1 MTTAVIIDAI
11 VVVLLLAFAIRGARQ
26 GLVRALAGLVMVIVA
41 LVGAGMIAATFSG
54 PAARLAAPVIQKHI
68 TSRVEE
74 AMAVQTGSAPEEE
87 TGEEPRVEDL
97 LALLGL
103 DEDVRSSLAEQAEE
117 RVRDTGASI
126 VSAVVESM
134 VGSVA
139 YGVLFILSFLLLLLM
154 LHVLVGAMD
163 LVMKL
168 PLLHGINTLGGGA
181 LGLVEG
187 ALVLFLAVWAARRL
201 GISFETEALA
211 EAHILRIFTTNTPL
225 SLLSFLH

>member
-11 VVVLLLAFAIRGARQ
+11 VVVVLLAFAIRGARQ

-68 TSRVEE
+68 TGRVEE
-74 AMAVQTGSAPEEE
+74 AMAVQTGTVPEKEAGEE
-87 TGEEPRVEDL
+87 TRAEDL

-103 DEDVRSSLAEQAEE
+103 DEDVRGSLAEQAEE

-139 YGVLFILSFLLLLLM
+139 YGILFILSFLLLLLM

-168 PLLHGINTLGGGA
+168 PLLHGLNSLGGGA

-187 ALVLFLAVWAARRL
+187 TLVLFLAVWAARRL

>member
-11 VVVLLLAFAIRGARQ
+11 VVVVLLAFAIWGARQ

-41 LVGAGMIAATFSG
+41 PVGAGMIAATFSG

-74 AMAVQTGSAPEEE
+74 AMAVQTDSTPEEV
-87 TGEEPRVEDL
+87 GEEPRVEDL
-97 LALLGL
+97 LVLLGL
-103 DEDVRSSLAEQAEE
+103 DEDVRGSLAEQAEE
-117 RVRDTGASI
+117 QIRDAGASI

-139 YGVLFILSFLLLLLM
+139 YGVLFILSFLALLLM

-168 PLLHGINTLGGGA
+168 PLLHGLNTLGGGA
-181 LGLVEG
+181 LGLIEG
-187 ALVLFLAVWAARRL
+187 TLVLFLAVWAARRL
-201 GISFETEALA
+201 GISFEKEALA

>member
-68 TSRVEE
+68 TSRVEK
-74 AMAVQTGSAPEEE
+74 AMTVQTDAVPEEE
-87 TGEEPRVEDL
+87 AGEEPRVEDL

-103 DEDVRSSLAEQAEE
+103 DEDVRSSLADQAEE
-117 RVRDTGASI
+117 RIRDTGASI

-181 LGLVEG
+181 MGLVEG

>member
-11 VVVLLLAFAIRGARQ
+11 VVVVLLAFAIWGARQ
-26 GLVRALAGLVMVIVA
+26 GLIRALAGLVMVIVA

-74 AMAVQTGSAPEEE
+74 AMAVQTDSTPEEV
-87 TGEEPRVEDL
+87 GEEPRVEDL
-97 LALLGL
+97 LVLLGL
-103 DEDVRSSLAEQAEE
+103 DEDVRGSLAEQAEE

-139 YGVLFILSFLLLLLM
+139 YGVLFILSFLALLLM

-168 PLLHGINTLGGGA
+168 PLLHGLNTLGGGA
-181 LGLVEG
+181 LGLIEG
-187 ALVLFLAVWAARRL
+187 TLVLFLAVWAARRL

>member
-11 VVVLLLAFAIRGARQ
+11 VVVVLLAFSIRGAKQ

-54 PAARLAAPVIQKHI
+54 PAAKLAAPVIQKHI

-74 AMAVQTGSAPEEE
+74 AMAAQTDDAPGEEAGEE
-87 TGEEPRVEDL
+87 TQAEAL

-103 DEDVRSSLAEQAEE
+103 DEDVRDSLAEQAEE

-134 VGSVA
+134 VGSIA
-139 YGVLFILSFLLLLLM
+139 YGALFILSFLVLLLL

-168 PLLHGINTLGGGA
+168 PLLHGLNSLGGGA
-181 LGLVEG
+181 LGLIEG
-187 ALVLFLAVWAARRL
+187 TLVLFLAVWAARRL
-201 GISFETEALA
+201 GISFETETLA

>member
-11 VVVLLLAFAIRGARQ
+11 VVVVLLAFAIWGARQ

-41 LVGAGMIAATFSG
+41 LVGAGMIAATFSD

-74 AMAVQTGSAPEEE
+74 AMAVQTDSTPEEV
-87 TGEEPRVEDL
+87 GEEPRVEDL
-97 LALLGL
+97 LVLLGL
-103 DEDVRSSLAEQAEE
+103 DEDVRGSLAEQAEE
-117 RVRDTGASI
+117 QIRDAGASI

-139 YGVLFILSFLLLLLM
+139 YGVLFILSFLALLLM

-168 PLLHGINTLGGGA
+168 PLLHGLNTLGGGA
-181 LGLVEG
+181 LGLIEG
-187 ALVLFLAVWAARRL
+187 TLVLFLAVWAARRL
-201 GISFETEALA
+201 GISFDTEALA

>member
-11 VVVLLLAFAIRGARQ
+11 VVVVLLAFAIRGARQ

-103 DEDVRSSLAEQAEE
+103 DEDVRSSLADQAEE
-117 RVRDTGASI
+117 RIRDTGVSI

-139 YGVLFILSFLLLLLM
+139 YGVLFILAFLLLLLM

-168 PLLHGINTLGGGA
+168 PLLHGLNTLGGGA

-201 GISFETEALA
+201 GVSFETEALA

>member
-1 MTTAVIIDAI
+1 MTVPVIIDA
-11 VVVLLLAFAIRGARQ
+11 VVVLILVGFTVIGARR
-26 GLVRALAGLVMVIVA
+26 GLLQTLAGLVIVVVA

-74 AMAVQTGSAPEEE
+74 AMAVQTDSTPEEV
-87 TGEEPRVEDL
+87 GEEPRVEDL
-97 LALLGL
+97 LVLLGL
-103 DEDVRSSLAEQAEE
+103 DEDVRGSLAEQAEE
-117 RVRDTGASI
+117 QIRDAGASI

-139 YGVLFILSFLLLLLM
+139 YGVLFILSFLALLLM

-168 PLLHGINTLGGGA
+168 PLLHGLNTLGGGA
-181 LGLVEG
+181 LGLIEG
-187 ALVLFLAVWAARRL
+187 TLVLFLAVWAARRL

>member
-11 VVVLLLAFAIRGARQ
+11 VVVVLLAFAIWGARQ

-74 AMAVQTGSAPEEE
+74 AMAVQTDSTPEEV
-87 TGEEPRVEDL
+87 GVEPRVEDL
-97 LALLGL
+97 LVLLGL
-103 DEDVRSSLAEQAEE
+103 DEDVRGSLAEQAEE
-117 RVRDTGASI
+117 QIRDAGASI

-139 YGVLFILSFLLLLLM
+139 YGVLFILSFLALLLM

-168 PLLHGINTLGGGA
+168 PLLHGLNTLGGGA
-181 LGLVEG
+181 LGLIEG
-187 ALVLFLAVWAARRL
+187 TLVLFLAVWAARRL

>member
-11 VVVLLLAFAIRGARQ
+11 VVVVLLAFAIRGARQ
-26 GLVRALAGLVMVIVA
+26 GLIRALAGLVMVIVA

-54 PAARLAAPVIQKHI
+54 PAAKLAAPVIQKHI

-74 AMAVQTGSAPEEE
+74 AMAVQTGGAPEEA
-87 TGEEPRVEDL
+87 GEETRMEDL

-103 DEDVRSSLAEQAEE
+103 DEDVRGSLAEQAEE

-126 VSAVVESM
+126 VSAVVESV
-134 VGSVA
+134 VGSIA

-168 PLLHGINTLGGGA
+168 PLLHGLNTLGGGA
-181 LGLVEG
+181 LGLIEG
-187 ALVLFLAVWAARRL
+187 TLVLFLAVWAARRL

>member
-1 MTTAVIIDAI
+1 
-11 VVVLLLAFAIRGARQ
+11 
-26 GLVRALAGLVMVIVA
+26 MV
-41 LVGAGMIAATFSG
+41 
-54 PAARLAAPVIQKHI
+54 
-68 TSRVEE
+68 
-74 AMAVQTGSAPEEE
+74 
-87 TGEEPRVEDL
+87 
-97 LALLGL
+97 LLGL
-103 DEDVRSSLAEQAEE
+103 DEDVRGSLAEQAEE

>member
-11 VVVLLLAFAIRGARQ
+11 VVVVLLAFVIWGARQ

-103 DEDVRSSLAEQAEE
+103 DEDVRSSLADQAEE
-117 RVRDTGASI
+117 RIRDTGASI

-168 PLLHGINTLGGGA
+168 PLLHGLNTLGGGV
-181 LGLVEG
+181 LGLIEG
-187 ALVLFLAVWAARRL
+187 TLVLFLAVWAARRL

>member
-11 VVVLLLAFAIRGARQ
+11 VVVVLLAFAIRGARQ
-26 GLVRALAGLVMVIVA
+26 GLIRALAGLVMVIVA

-54 PAARLAAPVIQKHI
+54 PAAKLAAPVIQKHI

-74 AMAVQTGSAPEEE
+74 AMAVQTGSALEEE
-87 TGEEPRVEDL
+87 AGKETRAEDL

-103 DEDVRSSLAEQAEE
+103 DEDVRGSLAEQAEE

-126 VSAVVESM
+126 VSAVVESV

-168 PLLHGINTLGGGA
+168 PLLHGLNSLGGGA

-187 ALVLFLAVWAARRL
+187 ALVLFLAIWAARRL

>member
-11 VVVLLLAFAIRGARQ
+11 VVVLLLAFAIWGARQ

-74 AMAVQTGSAPEEE
+74 AMAVQTDSTPEEV
-87 TGEEPRVEDL
+87 GEEPRVEDL
-97 LALLGL
+97 LVLLGL
-103 DEDVRSSLAEQAEE
+103 DEDVRGSLAEQAEE
-117 RVRDTGASI
+117 QIRDAGASI

-139 YGVLFILSFLLLLLM
+139 YGVLFILSFLALLLM

-168 PLLHGINTLGGGA
+168 PLLHGLNTLGGGA
-181 LGLVEG
+181 LGLIEG
-187 ALVLFLAVWAARRL
+187 TLVLFLAVWAARRL

>member
-11 VVVLLLAFAIRGARQ
+11 VVVVLLAFAIWGARQ

-74 AMAVQTGSAPEEE
+74 AMAVQTDSTPEEV
-87 TGEEPRVEDL
+87 GEEPRVEDL
-97 LALLGL
+97 LVLLGL
-103 DEDVRSSLAEQAEE
+103 DEDVRGSLAEQAEE
-117 RVRDTGASI
+117 QIRDAGASI

-139 YGVLFILSFLLLLLM
+139 YGVLFILSFLALLLM

-168 PLLHGINTLGGGA
+168 PLLHGLNTLGGGA
-181 LGLVEG
+181 LGLIEG
-187 ALVLFLAVWAARRL
+187 TLVLFLAVWAARRL

>member
-11 VVVLLLAFAIRGARQ
+11 VVIVLVGFTVCGARR
-26 GLVRALAGLVMVIVA
+26 GLLRTLAGLVMVVVA
-41 LVGAGMIAATFSG
+41 LVGAGMLAATFSG
-54 PAARLAAPVIQKHI
+54 PVTKLVSPIIQEHI
-68 TSRVEE
+68 SDRVEE
-74 AMAVQTGSAPEEE
+74 AMAQQAGTHQESEEF
-87 TGEEPRVEDL
+87 RAEDL

-103 DEDVRSSLAEQAEE
+103 DEDVRGSLAERAEE
-117 RVRDTGASI
+117 SIRDTGASI
-126 VSAVVESM
+126 ASAVVESM
-134 VGSVA
+134 VSSFA
-139 YGVLFILSFLLLLLM
+139 YGILFILSFLALLLL

-168 PLLHGINTLGGGA
+168 PLLHGLNTLGGGV
-181 LGLVEG
+181 LGLIEG
-187 ALVLFLAVWAARRL
+187 ALLLFLAVWAARRL

>member
-26 GLVRALAGLVMVIVA
+26 GLVCALAGLVMVIVA

-103 DEDVRSSLAEQAEE
+103 DEDVRSSLADQAEE
-117 RVRDTGASI
+117 RIRDTGASI

>member
-11 VVVLLLAFAIRGARQ
+11 VVVVLLAFVIRGARQ

-54 PAARLAAPVIQKHI
+54 PAAKLAAPVIQKHI

-74 AMAVQTGSAPEEE
+74 AMAVQIGTDSAEEAGRE
-87 TGEEPRVEDL
+87 TRAEDL

-139 YGVLFILSFLLLLLM
+139 YGVLFILSFLALLLM

-168 PLLHGINTLGGGA
+168 PLLHGLNTLGGGA

-201 GISFETEALA
+201 GISFETETLA

>member
-11 VVVLLLAFAIRGARQ
+11 VVVVLLAFVIRGARQ

-54 PAARLAAPVIQKHI
+54 PAAKLAAPVIQKHI

-74 AMAVQTGSAPEEE
+74 AMAVQIGTDSAEEAGRE
-87 TGEEPRVEDL
+87 TRAEDL

-139 YGVLFILSFLLLLLM
+139 YGVLFILSFLALLLM

-168 PLLHGINTLGGGA
+168 PLLHGLNTLGGGA

-201 GISFETEALA
+201 GISFETEALT

>member
-11 VVVLLLAFAIRGARQ
+11 VVVVLLAFAIWGARQ

-54 PAARLAAPVIQKHI
+54 PAAKLAAPVIQKHI

-74 AMAVQTGSAPEEE
+74 AMAVQTDSTPEEV
-87 TGEEPRVEDL
+87 GEEPRVEDL
-97 LALLGL
+97 LVLLGL
-103 DEDVRSSLAEQAEE
+103 DEDVRGSLAEQAEE

-139 YGVLFILSFLLLLLM
+139 YGVLFILSFLALLLM

-168 PLLHGINTLGGGA
+168 PLLHGLNTLGGGV
-181 LGLVEG
+181 LGLIEG
-187 ALVLFLAVWAARRL
+187 TLVLFLAVWAARRL

>member
-11 VVVLLLAFAIRGARQ
+11 VVVVLLAFAIWGARQ

-41 LVGAGMIAATFSG
+41 LVGAGMIAATFSD

-74 AMAVQTGSAPEEE
+74 AMAVQTDSTPEEV
-87 TGEEPRVEDL
+87 GEEPRVEDL
-97 LALLGL
+97 LVLLGL
-103 DEDVRSSLAEQAEE
+103 DEDVRGSLAEQAEE
-117 RVRDTGASI
+117 QILDAGASI

-139 YGVLFILSFLLLLLM
+139 YGVLFILSFLALLLM

-168 PLLHGINTLGGGA
+168 PLLHGLNTLGGGA
-181 LGLVEG
+181 LGLIEG
-187 ALVLFLAVWAARRL
+187 TLVLFLAVWAARRL

>member
-11 VVVLLLAFAIRGARQ
+11 VVAVLLAFAIWGARQ

-54 PAARLAAPVIQKHI
+54 PAAKLVAPVIQKHI

-74 AMAVQTGSAPEEE
+74 AITVQTGAALEEAGEE
-87 TGEEPRVEDL
+87 TQMEGL

-103 DEDVRSSLAEQAEE
+103 DEDVRNSLAEQAEE
-117 RVRDTGASI
+117 RVRETGASI
-126 VSAVVESM
+126 VSAVVESL
-134 VGSVA
+134 VGSIA
-139 YGVLFILSFLLLLLM
+139 YGVLFILAFLALLLL

-168 PLLHGINTLGGGA
+168 PLLHGLNSLGGGV
-181 LGLVEG
+181 LGLAEG

-201 GISFETEALA
+201 GISFETETLA

>member
-11 VVVLLLAFAIRGARQ
+11 VVVVLLAFAIWGARQ
-26 GLVRALAGLVMVIVA
+26 GLIRALAGLVMVIVA
-41 LVGAGMIAATFSG
+41 LVGAGMIAATFSD

-74 AMAVQTGSAPEEE
+74 AMAVQTDSTPEEV
-87 TGEEPRVEDL
+87 GEEPRVEDL
-97 LALLGL
+97 LVLLGL
-103 DEDVRSSLAEQAEE
+103 DEDVRGSLAEQAEE
-117 RVRDTGASI
+117 QIRDAGASI

-139 YGVLFILSFLLLLLM
+139 YGVLFILSFLALLLM

-168 PLLHGINTLGGGA
+168 PLLHGLNTLGGGA
-181 LGLVEG
+181 LGLIEG
-187 ALVLFLAVWAARRL
+187 TLVLFLAVWAARRL